1 MIELKTRQQ
10 IETAINKAKSEA
22 KNLVVRMT
30 TAVRMYRVE
39 SKTSGNTY
47 TVNFFIRN
55 NRRFGHCSCKA
66 GLNNLACK
74 HIAAAAAL
82 NMSLAERGLLN
93 RKPAASVG

>member
-1 MIELKTRQQ
+1 MIELKTRRQM
-10 IETAINKAKSEA
+10 ENAINKAKSEA

-30 TAVRMYRVE
+30 TAARMYRVE
-39 SKTSGNTY
+39 SKISGNTY

-55 NRRFGHCSCKA
+55 SRRYGHCSCKA

-74 HIAAAAAL
+74 HLAAAAAL

-93 RKPAASVG
+93 RKPAVSAG

>member
-10 IETAINKAKSEA
+10 LENAINKAKAES
-22 KNLVVRMT
+22 KNLVVRLT
-30 TAVRMYRVE
+30 NATRMYRVE

-55 NRRFGHCSCKA
+55 NRRYGHCSCKA
-66 GLNNLACK
+66 GMQNLACK
-74 HIAAAAAL
+74 HLAAAAAL

-93 RKPAASVG
+93 RKPAVSAG

>member
-1 MIELKTRQQ
+1 MIELKTRTRL
-10 IETAINKAKSEA
+10 ENAINKAKSER
-22 KNLVVRMT
+22 KNLTVRLT
-30 TAVRMYRVE
+30 NAARMYRVE

-55 NRRFGHCSCKA
+55 NRRYGHCSCKA

-74 HIAAAAAL
+74 HLAAAAAL

-93 RKPAASVG
+93 RKPAVSVG

>member
-1 MIELKTRQQ
+1 MIELKTRR
-10 IETAINKAKSEA
+10 ELENAINKAKSEA

-30 TAVRMYRVE
+30 NASRMYRVE

-47 TVNFFIRN
+47 TVNFFNRN

-66 GLNNLACK
+66 GLNNIACK

-93 RKPAASVG
+93 RKPAVSVG

>member
-10 IETAINKAKSEA
+10 LENAIARAKSEA

-30 TAVRMYRVE
+30 NAARMYRVE

-55 NRRFGHCSCKA
+55 NRRYGHCSCKA
-66 GLNNLACK
+66 GLNNLPCK
-74 HIAAAAAL
+74 HLVAAAAL

-93 RKPAASVG
+93 RKPAVSVG